1 MRVGVLGRRSLV
13 LGSGFVAVC
22 GPLIPVSLC
31 AQVPSQAP
39 LVPRG
44 RDRYITR
51 VDSQTQTRIIEAVE
65 FALTAAALPGTEHLL
80 VRADRV
86 TLNEDLTFPGRNLT
100 VIARIVK
107 ANGSINTSGKTG
119 LPSYTGQTAA
129 EGADGATNT
138 GPGGRGGD
146 VTIIATRLEGRLAI
160 TTDGGAGGDAQSGG
174 AGRTGAPGTLSGYN
188 KPPGRAGNGAPGG
201 LVGRPGHGGPAGAI
215 TIFTEFA
222 VTQEPVYSA
231 KGGAPGA
238 KGKHGAPGTPGPVA
252 PANRGVLEIPIRCP
266 PV

>member
-1 MRVGVLGRRSLV
+1 MRVAALRRRSLV

-22 GPLIPVSLC
+22 GPFIPASLS

-44 RDRYITR
+44 RDRYTTR
-51 VDSQTQTRIIEAVE
+51 VDAQTQTRIIEAVE
-65 FALTAAALPGTEHLL
+65 FALTSAALPGTEHLL

-86 TLNEDLTFPGRNLT
+86 ALNEDLTFPGKNLT
-100 VIARIVK
+100 VIARLVE
-107 ANGSINTSGKTG
+107 ASGSINTSGRTG
-119 LPSYTGQTAA
+119 LPSYTGQAAA
-129 EGADGATNT
+129 EGADGASDA
-138 GPGGRGGD
+138 GPGGRGGH

-174 AGRTGAPGTLSGYN
+174 AGLTGAPGTLSGYRT
-188 KPPGRAGNGAPGG
+188 PPGRAGNGKPGG
-201 LVGRPGHGGPAGAI
+201 LAGPPGHGGPAGAI
-215 TIFTEFA
+215 TIFTEYA

-238 KGKHGAPGTPGPVA
+238 KGKHGAPGPPGPVA
-252 PANRGVLEIPIRCP
+252 PANHGVVEFPTRCP
-266 PV
+266 PT